1 MLCWKGVSLNFFS
14 FQKLVKNIYYQNLFL
29 FNVKSICYTLKT
41 STYQVAV
48 GGIVEETSEGDDRG
62 ENGEVDEEEAGHA
75 LDVQRVLVVAPVERR
90 FPLDVL
96 NEPAEQSFWD
106 YSLKAWFFFV
116 ENKSCNIVCE
126 KGLVIMIFVCKS
138 LI

>member
-48 GGIVEETSEGDDRG
+48 GGIVEETPEGDDGG

-96 NEPAEQSFWD
+96 NEPAEQSFRV
-106 YSLKAWFFFV
+106 YSLKA
-116 ENKSCNIVCE
+116 
-126 KGLVIMIFVCKS
+126 
-138 LI
+138 

>member
-48 GGIVEETSEGDDRG
+48 GGIVEETPESDDGG

-106 YSLKAWFFFV
+106 YSLKTWFFFV
-116 ENKSCNIVCE
+116 ENKNCIIVCK
-126 KGLVIMIFVCKS
+126 KGINYYDICV
-138 LI
+138 